1 MEEKRGYKGDG
12 EMDPGRRD
20 GDPGPD
26 GPDTGCSCSDE
37 PVNLLNFSTFILSLT
52 TSMLV
57 SLGEL
62 PDPLTNDRCVNLALA
77 KQTVGII
84 EMLQEKTR
92 GNLTEEEERLMES
105 VLFDLRM
112 KYVNAA
118 TCH

>member
-1 MEEKRGYKGDG
+1 MDPARTEGDG
-12 EMDPGRRD
+12 GADNACSW
-20 GDPGPD
+20 GDEQVD
-26 GPDTGCSCSDE
+26 
-37 PVNLLNFSTFILSLT
+37 LLNFSTFILSLT

-62 PDPLTNDRCVNLALA
+62 PDPVTKDRCTNLALA

-92 GNLTEEEERLMES
+92 GNLTEEEERLIEN